1 MKKVNKMSISEI
13 AREYGITNEQL
24 KNHLSE
30 NKVWVFNDDDM
41 IDILQNDV
49 KIAIEKL
56 KIKREG
62 NHANNSDLKQF
73 RITGLFGN
81 QDIEIDFKNDIS
93 ILVSE
98 NGAGK
103 TTVLKLLIALL
114 QNNYKYLRS
123 VRFKTLSLK
132 LRDKTI
138 SYDKSGFENEKN
150 IKELREQ
157 SQKLL
162 LKLRGRLLYE
172 DFRNVENEL
181 KRSSILDLEVLE
193 FIEEKFVKAPTD
205 YGDEVMILLRKLRE
219 KQESLVSIKNKDISF
234 GKEIIFCP
242 TYRRVED
249 DYNSIYK
256 GDYRPKNYNF
266 RGQPIEFGMR
276 DVRRTIDNLLN
287 KQRMEANFSY
297 RKMSEDIFRDLIKNK
312 IATSSC
318 KEDAIDFNKIDV
330 IVNRAMPN
338 NTWQEGELKAYYE
351 RQNNATKVFFEYY
364 VTKLI
369 EIYDYQKIIDDKL
382 EKFAKICTKYLE
394 SKTMKYDVHSLSL
407 NVYDKNDRVI
417 DLEWLSS
424 GEKQI
429 ISIFSKVYLEC
440 VSPCIFIIDEPEL
453 SLSIEWQRTFLKD
466 IYESGKVDLLIA
478 TTHSPFI
485 FDNEYFEYTT
495 SLTRGRK

>member
-1 MKKVNKMSISEI
+1 M
-13 AREYGITNEQL
+13 
-24 KNHLSE
+24 
-30 NKVWVFNDDDM
+30 
-41 IDILQNDV
+41 
-49 KIAIEKL
+49 
-56 KIKREG
+56 
-62 NHANNSDLKQF
+62 
-73 RITGLFGN
+73 
-81 QDIEIDFKNDIS
+81 
-93 ILVSE
+93 
-98 NGAGK
+98 
-103 TTVLKLLIALL
+103 
-114 QNNYKYLRS
+114 
-123 VRFKTLSLK
+123 
-132 LRDKTI
+132 
-138 SYDKSGFENEKN
+138 
-150 IKELREQ
+150 
-157 SQKLL
+157 
-162 LKLRGRLLYE
+162 YE

-417 DLEWLSS
+417 DLEGLSS

>member
-1 MKKVNKMSISEI
+1 MNKVNKMSISEI

-24 KNHLSE
+24 KIHLSE
-30 NKVWVFNDDDM
+30 NKVWVFNDDDK
-41 IDILQNDV
+41 IDMLQNDV

-56 KIKREG
+56 KMKREG
-62 NHANNSDLKQF
+62 DHVNNSDIKEF
-73 RITGLFGN
+73 RITGLFGD

-123 VRFKTLSLK
+123 VRFKKISLK
-132 LRDKTI
+132 LGEQFI
-138 SYDKSGFENEKN
+138 YYDKSDFETEEN
-150 IKELREQ
+150 IKDLRVQ
-157 SQKLL
+157 SQNLF
-162 LKLRGRLLYE
+162 LKLRGKLPYE
-172 DFRNVENEL
+172 DFINVENEL
-181 KRSSILDLEVLE
+181 KKSLILDLEVLD

-205 YGDEVMILLRKLRE
+205 YHDEVMILLRKLRE
-219 KQESLVSIKNKDISF
+219 KQESLVSIKNDISF

-249 DYNSIYK
+249 DYTSIYK
-256 GDYRPKNYNF
+256 VDFRSKNYNF
-266 RGQPIEFGMR
+266 TGQPIEFGMR

-312 IATSSC
+312 ISISSC
-318 KEDAIDFNKIDV
+318 KEDTIDFNKIDV

-338 NTWQEGELKAYYE
+338 NAWQEGELKSYYE
-351 RQNNATKVFFEYY
+351 RQNNETKVFFEYY

-394 SKTMKYDVHSLSL
+394 SKTMKYDVNSLSL
-407 NVYDKNDRVI
+407 NIYDNNDRVI

-440 VSPCIFIIDEPEL
+440 VSPCVFIIDEPEL